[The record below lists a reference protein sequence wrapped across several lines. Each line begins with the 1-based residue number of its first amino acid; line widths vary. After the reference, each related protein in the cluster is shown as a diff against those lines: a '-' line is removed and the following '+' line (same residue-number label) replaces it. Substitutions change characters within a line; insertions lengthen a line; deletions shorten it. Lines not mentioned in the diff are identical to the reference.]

1 MYRDVTYNKTS
12 DTHGGGFSRGEGL
25 PRALLF
31 KRTSLSWQRG
41 IKVTGKK
48 RDKTNFIKVVGRRG
62 GYLDV
67 VFSSPA
73 NVSTAVPF
81 RWQMFLEKTEER
93 RGRRNWWAKLESLFI
108 LTLTRRITPNLEEN
122 RTSMNFCINIFD
134 GKFHLHNHAPVF
146 GAVSFSRFFC
156 TPVAVDRDRISASN
170 SC

>member
-1 MYRDVTYNKTS
+1 MYRDVAYNKTS
-12 DTHGGGFSRGEGL
+12 DTHSGGFSRGEDL

-62 GYLDV
+62 DYLDV

-81 RWQMFLEKTEER
+81 R
-93 RGRRNWWAKLESLFI
+93 
-108 LTLTRRITPNLEEN
+108 
-122 RTSMNFCINIFD
+122 
-134 GKFHLHNHAPVF
+134 
-146 GAVSFSRFFC
+146 
-156 TPVAVDRDRISASN
+156 
-170 SC
+170 